1 MSKTSLGETL
11 LAEREGPP
19 EMAQE
24 MKLVPWE
31 CGVRAHCCLM
41 GKTVKLPKVPE
52 RGKDVKETRTGKVLP
67 GTLCA
72 LHG

>member
-1 MSKTSLGETL
+1 MGETL

-19 EMAQE
+19 EVARE

-41 GKTVKLPKVPE
+41 GKTSEAPE
-52 RGKDVKETRTGKVLP
+52 GP
-67 GTLCA
+67 
-72 LHG
+72 